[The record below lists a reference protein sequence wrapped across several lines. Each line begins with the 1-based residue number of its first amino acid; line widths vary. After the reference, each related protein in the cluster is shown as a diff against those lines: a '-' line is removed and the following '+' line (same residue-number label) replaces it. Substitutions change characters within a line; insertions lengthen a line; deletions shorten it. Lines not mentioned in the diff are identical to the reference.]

1 MSTSFKTIHI
11 AILTVFIS
19 QSAFALEVIEGKP
32 GRKYEIV
39 SPVSSDKT
47 NNEKAFA
54 DLKKKAEKMG
64 ADAIIDLHCKA
75 GEKIRTGLLQIRMLG
90 QSSSC
95 EGTAVKWKK

>member
-1 MSTSFKTIHI
+1 MKKIISAALLITFS
-11 AILTVFIS
+11 S
-19 QSAFALEVIEGKP
+19 QSAFALEIFEGKP
-32 GRKYEIV
+32 GRKYEMV
-39 SPVSSDKT
+39 SPISSDKT

-64 ADAIIDLHCKA
+64 ADAIIDMHCKA
-75 GEKIRTGLLQIRMLG
+75 GEKIRTGLLQVRMLG